1 MSSYSRDEW
10 LLSQVT
16 PITLI
21 VIKLLGCKSIFIAES
36 SVVKILHGIQVLQ
49 FTGSGVSLLLVVDAG
64 VVLEADPL
72 LPVVPLGD
80 DIAPEV
86 KEERLKEER

>member
-1 MSSYSRDEW
+1 M
-10 LLSQVT
+10 
-16 PITLI
+16 
-21 VIKLLGCKSIFIAES
+21 
-36 SVVKILHGIQVLQ
+36 
-49 FTGSGVSLLLVVDAG
+49 VDAG

-86 KEERLKEER
+86 KEERLAKRKDRAARTYLCTPFLQFDREQTPAL

>member
-1 MSSYSRDEW
+1 MLKTALQKYCTVFRYYSS
-10 LLSQVT
+10 LA
-16 PITLI
+16 P
-21 VIKLLGCKSIFIAES
+21 
-36 SVVKILHGIQVLQ
+36 
-49 FTGSGVSLLLVVDAG
+49 GSSLLLVVDAG